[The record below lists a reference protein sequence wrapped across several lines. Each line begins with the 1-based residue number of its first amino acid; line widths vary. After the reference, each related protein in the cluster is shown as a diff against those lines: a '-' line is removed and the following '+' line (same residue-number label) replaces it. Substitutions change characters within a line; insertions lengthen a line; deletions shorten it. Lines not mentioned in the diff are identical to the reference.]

1 MESSQKASLTSKYNS
16 LRCPVAVDANS
27 LENGHEV
34 LAITAVAWRFSPNSQ
49 PAATVSSHRLLPTLA
64 TGAPTF
70 GPKPT
75 YAARSNFITQ
85 FRFNYFLAR
94 TRFDS
99 ARLHFRNYLWGF
111 PIDVK
116 FGILPNIYVTNAVAR
131 ADFCIRVLK
140 SSKNPLIII
149 NCKKL

>member
-1 MESSQKASLTSKYNS
+1 MESSQKASVTSKYNS
-16 LRCPVAVDANS
+16 LRFPVAVDANS

-49 PAATVSSHRLLPTLA
+49 PAATVSSHRLLPTLHL
-64 TGAPTF
+64 
-70 GPKPT
+70 
-75 YAARSNFITQ
+75 RSKTHVRRPVQLVNPI
-85 FRFNYFLAR
+85 RFNYFMAR

-116 FGILPNIYVTNAVAR
+116 FGILPNFYVTNAVAR
-131 ADFCIRVLK
+131 PIFALEY
-140 SSKNPLIII
+140 
-149 NCKKL
+149 